1 MAKLKNLKSN
11 SNSIPD
17 TSKQVYELS
26 KLGYIF
32 YPDFDNGKWFICYE
46 YKGQKTKIKKAIT
59 QKEINISL
67 AKTILFIYEKVKK

>member
-1 MAKLKNLKSN
+1 MKKTSKEV
-11 SNSIPD
+11 IPD
-17 TSKQVYELS
+17 TSKQCYELY

-32 YPDFDNGKWFICYE
+32 YPEYNETFKKWFICYE
-46 YKGQKTKIKKAIT
+46 FKGQKTKIKKAIT